1 MSLDIRSGTHVFY
14 QNEEYEIRKLLDID
28 KVLAKNLATGKIE
41 TLFIQDLSSELE
53 EERQDTVYE
62 DLSQVP
68 EHHLKKAEERFK
80 IIEPL
85 LENRTREK
93 VNQRAKECNVASSS
107 IYNWL
112 KAYEKTQRLTS
123 LIYEGTTGG
132 KGKSRLA
139 EELEA
144 IIASALD
151 EYYLSEQKPTVQKT
165 YEDIVLRCRNA
176 NIEPPS
182 LATIGRRVEALDKRI
197 SMKKREGKKSV
208 HPLYPIKGEF
218 PDGNYPLEVIQIDH
232 TRVDIELVD
241 SKHREVIGRPWITLA
256 IDVYSRMIAGFYISF
271 DSPGYFG
278 TGQCLANAILSK
290 DEILVKYG
298 IQTKWPLEGFP
309 SMIHMDNAKEFR
321 GKDIEMV
328 CKEYKMT
335 AVWRPVGRPN
345 FGGHI
350 ERLVRTLNEDIHT
363 LKGTTF
369 SNITQKG
376 TYDSVKHANMTLE
389 EFEKWLTILITE
401 VYHHKVHS
409 ALGKSPIARYLEG
422 MLGGPNTPPR
432 GRIMRAEKKD
442 AARLRLNLLPY
453 DERTIQRY
461 GIVLDGITYYSD
473 VLNSF
478 IPRSLDKHGKS
489 SKTYLIRR
497 DPRDI
502 SLIYFY
508 DPDTKQYHSIPLKDR
523 RAKATGVSL
532 WEYCAVKKKLDA
544 DERRE
549 HSEHDVFLSIERMKN
564 LEKDAAQKTLQT
576 RKKNER
582 AIKLKASPVINES
595 KPAKSIV
602 PSVNEE
608 TFEEGDE
615 DMFSNIKPF
624 EGISERGDK

>member
-1 MSLDIRSGTHVFY
+1 MSLDIRSGAHVFY
-14 QNEEYEIRKLLDID
+14 QNEEYEIHKLLDID
-28 KVLAKNLATGKIE
+28 KVLAKNLSTGKIE
-41 TLFIQDLSSELE
+41 TLFIQDLSSERE
-53 EERQDTVYE
+53 EERPVTVYE

-68 EHHLKKAEERFK
+68 EYHLKKAEERFK
-80 IIEPL
+80 TIEPL

-176 NIEPPS
+176 KIEPPS
-182 LATIGRRVEALDKRI
+182 LSTINRRVSVVDKRI
-197 SMKKREGKKSV
+197 SMKKREGKKAA
-208 HPLYPIKGEF
+208 HPLHPIKGEF

-271 DSPGYFG
+271 DTPGYFG
-278 TGQCLANAILSK
+278 TGQCLANAILPK
-290 DEILVKYG
+290 NEILAQYG
-298 IQTKWPLEGFP
+298 IQAKWPLEGFP
-309 SMIHMDNAKEFR
+309 SMIHMDNAREFR
-321 GKDIEMV
+321 GKDIEMI
-328 CKEYKMT
+328 CKEYNMT
-335 AVWRPVGRPN
+335 AIWRPVGRPN

-369 SNITQKG
+369 SNIVQRG
-376 TYDSVKHANMTLE
+376 SYDPSKYANMTLE
-389 EFEKWLTILITE
+389 EFEEWLTILIVE

-409 ALGKSPIARYLEG
+409 ALGKSPIARYTEG
-422 MLGGPNTPPR
+422 ILGGPNTPPR
-432 GRIMRAEKKD
+432 GRIVRAEKKD
-442 AARLRLNLLPY
+442 AVRLRLNLLPY
-453 DERTIQRY
+453 EERTIQRH

-478 IPRSLDKHGKS
+478 IPRSLDKHGKNS
-489 SKTYLIRR
+489 AKYLIRK

-508 DPDTKQYHSIPLKDR
+508 DPDTKQYHTIPLKDR
-523 RAKATGVSL
+523 RANVVGISL
-532 WEYCAVKKKLDA
+532 WEYRAVKKKLDA

-549 HSEHDVFLSIERMKN
+549 HNEHDVFYSIERMKK
-564 LEKDAAQKTLQT
+564 LETEAAQKTLQV
-576 RKKNER
+576 RKNSER
-582 AIKLKASPVINES
+582 AIKLKSSPIINETKATNRVVS
-595 KPAKSIV
+595 HID
-602 PSVNEE
+602 EIQI
-608 TFEEGDE
+608 DE
-615 DMFSNIKPF
+615 DDEEIFAHVKPF
-624 EGISERGDK
+624 EGIVERGNK

>member
-1 MSLDIRSGTHVFY
+1 MSLDIRSGAYVFY
-14 QNEEYEIRKLLDID
+14 QNEKYEIRKLLDID
-28 KVLAKNLATGKIE
+28 KVLAKNLTTGKIE
-41 TLFIQDLSSELE
+41 TLFIQDLSSERE
-53 EERQDTVYE
+53 EERPVAVYE

-93 VNQRAKECNVASSS
+93 VNQRAQECNVAMSS

-112 KAYEKTQRLTS
+112 KVYEKTQRLTS
-123 LIYEGTTGG
+123 LIYEGTNGG
-132 KGKSRLA
+132 KGKSRLP

-144 IIASALD
+144 IIVSALD

-165 YEDIVLRCRNA
+165 YEDIILRCRNA
-176 NIEPPS
+176 EIDPPS
-182 LATIGRRVEALDKRI
+182 LSTIARRVSAVDKRI
-197 SMKKREGKKSV
+197 SIKKREGKKAV
-208 HPLYPIKGEF
+208 HPLHPIKGEF

-271 DSPGYFG
+271 DTPGYFG
-278 TGQCLANAILSK
+278 TGQCLANAILPK
-290 DEILVKYG
+290 NEILSKYG
-298 IQTKWPLEGFP
+298 IQIKWPLEGFP
-309 SMIHMDNAKEFR
+309 SMIHMDNAREFR
-321 GKDIEMV
+321 GKDIEMI
-328 CKEYKMT
+328 CKEYNMT

-369 SNITQKG
+369 SNIVQRG
-376 TYDSVKHANMTLE
+376 SYDPSKYANMTLE
-389 EFEKWLTILITE
+389 EFEEWLTILIVE

-409 ALGKSPIARYLEG
+409 ALGKSPIARYTEG
-422 MLGGPNTPPR
+422 ILGGPNTPPR
-432 GRIMRAEKKD
+432 GRIVRAEKKD
-442 AARLRLNLLPY
+442 ATKLRLNLLPY
-453 DERTIQRY
+453 EERTIQRH

-489 SKTYLIRR
+489 FAKYLIRR

-508 DPDTKQYHSIPLKDR
+508 DPDTKQYHTIPLKDR
-523 RAKATGVSL
+523 RANVVGISL
-532 WEYCAVKKKLDA
+532 WEYRAVKKKLDA

-549 HSEHDVFLSIERMKN
+549 HNEHDVFYSIERMKK
-564 LEKDAAQKTLQT
+564 LETQAAQKTLQV
-576 RKKNER
+576 RKNSER
-582 AIKLKASPVINES
+582 AIKLKSSPVINEAKAT
-595 KPAKSIV
+595 KPVVLHVDEIQL
-602 PSVNEE
+602 
-608 TFEEGDE
+608 DE
-615 DMFSNIKPF
+615 DDEEIFAHVKPF
-624 EGISERGDK
+624 EGILEKGK

>member
-1 MSLDIRSGTHVFY
+1 MSLDIRSGAHVFY
-14 QNEEYEIRKLLDID
+14 FNEEYEIRKLLDID
-28 KVLAKNLATGKIE
+28 KILAKNLTTGKIE
-41 TLFIQDLSSELE
+41 TLFIRDLSSEAE
-53 EERQDTVYE
+53 ENQEATIYE

-68 EHHLKKAEERFK
+68 EYLLKKAEERFK

-85 LENRTREK
+85 LEDRTREK
-93 VNQRAKECNVASSS
+93 VNQRAQECKVGSSS

-112 KAYEKTQRLTS
+112 KAYEKAQRLTS

-132 KGKSRLA
+132 KGKSRLSS
-139 EELEA
+139 ELEA
-144 IIASALD
+144 IIVSALD

-176 NIEPPS
+176 KINPPS
-182 LATIGRRVEALDKRI
+182 LSTINRRVSVVDKRI
-197 SMKKREGKKSV
+197 SMKKREGKKAV
-208 HPLYPIKGEF
+208 HPLHPIKGEF

-271 DSPGYFG
+271 DTPGYFG
-278 TGQCLANAILSK
+278 TGQCLANAILPK
-290 DEILVKYG
+290 DEILAKYG

-309 SMIHMDNAKEFR
+309 SMIHMDNAREFR

-328 CKEYKMT
+328 CKEYNMT

-369 SNITQKG
+369 SNIVQRG
-376 TYDSVKHANMTLE
+376 SYDPSKYANMTLE
-389 EFEKWLTILITE
+389 EFEEWLTILIVE

-409 ALGKSPIARYLEG
+409 ALGKSPIARYMEG
-422 MLGGPNTPPR
+422 ILGGPNTPPR
-432 GRIMRAEKKD
+432 GRIVRTEKKD
-442 AARLRLNLLPY
+442 ATRLRLNLLPY
-453 DERTIQRY
+453 EERTIQRY
-461 GIVLDGITYYSD
+461 GVVLDGITYYSD

-508 DPDTKQYHSIPLKDR
+508 DPDTKQYHTIPLKDR

-532 WEYCAVKKKLDA
+532 WEYRAVKKKLDE

-549 HSEHDVFLSIERMKN
+549 HSEHDVFLSIERMKS

-576 RKKNER
+576 RKNNER
-582 AIKLKASPVINES
+582 AIKLKTSPVVNES
-595 KPAKSIV
+595 KPVKSIA
-602 PSVNEE
+602 PNVNVEN
-608 TFEEGDE
+608 FEEDDE

-624 EGISERGDK
+624 EGISERGNK

>member
-1 MSLDIRSGTHVFY
+1 MSLKIESGASVFY
-14 QNEEYEIRKLLDID
+14 LSQEYEIRKLLDID
-28 KVLAKNLATGKIE
+28 KVLAKNLVTGKLE
-41 TLFIQDLSSELE
+41 TLFIRDLASEPE
-53 EERQDTVYE
+53 KQQEAVAYE
-62 DLSQVP
+62 DLSQIP
-68 EHHLKKAEERFK
+68 EHLLQKAEHRYK

-85 LENRTREK
+85 LENRTKQE
-93 VNQRAKECNVASSS
+93 VVQRAKECEVSPSS

-112 KAYEKTQRLTS
+112 KVYEKTKRLTS

-132 KGKSRLA
+132 KGKSRLS
-139 EELEA
+139 EELET
-144 IIASALD
+144 IIVNALE
-151 EYYLSEQKPTVQKT
+151 EYYLSSQKPTVQKT

-176 NIEPPS
+176 NIELPS
-182 LATIGRRVEALDKRI
+182 LATIRRRVEALDNRI
-197 SMKKREGKKSV
+197 SLKKREGKKSV
-208 HPLYPIKGEF
+208 HHLYPIKGEF

-271 DSPGYFG
+271 DTPGYFG

-290 DEILVKYG
+290 EPILEKYD

-309 SMIHMDNAKEFR
+309 SMIHMDNAREFR
-321 GKDIEMV
+321 GKDIEMI
-328 CKEYKMT
+328 CKEYNISV
-335 AVWRPVGRPN
+335 VWRPVARPN

-363 LKGTTF
+363 LNGTTF

-389 EFEKWLTILITE
+389 EFEKWITILITE

-409 ALGKSPIARYLEG
+409 ALGKSPIARYMEG

-432 GRIMRAEKKD
+432 GRIIRADKKD
-442 AARLRLNLLPY
+442 AVRLRLNLLPY
-453 DERTIQRY
+453 EERTIQRQ

-489 SKTYLIRR
+489 SAKYLIRR

-508 DPDTKQYHSIPLKDR
+508 DPDTKQYHTIPLKDR
-523 RAKATGVSL
+523 RANVVGISL
-532 WEYCAVKKKLDA
+532 WEYRAVKKKLDA
-544 DERRE
+544 DGRRE
-549 HSEHDVFLSIERMKN
+549 HNEHDVFYSIERMKK
-564 LEKDAAQKTLQT
+564 LETEASQKTLQV
-576 RKKNER
+576 RKNSER
-582 AIKLKASPVINES
+582 AIKLKSSPIINEAKAT
-595 KPAKSIV
+595 KPVVLHVDAIQI
-602 PSVNEE
+602 
-608 TFEEGDE
+608 DE
-615 DMFSNIKPF
+615 DDEEIFAHVKPF
-624 EGISERGDK
+624 EGILEKGN

>member
-1 MSLDIRSGTHVFY
+1 MSLEIRSGAHVFY

-28 KVLAKNLATGKIE
+28 KVLAKNLSTGKIE
-41 TLFIQDLSSELE
+41 TLFIQDLSSEAE
-53 EERQDTVYE
+53 ENREATIYE

-68 EHHLKKAEERFK
+68 EHLLKKAEERFK

-85 LENRTREK
+85 LEDRTQKRVIE
-93 VNQRAKECNVASSS
+93 RAKEFEVSPSS

-112 KAYEKTQRLTS
+112 KVYEKTQRLTS
-123 LIYEGTTGG
+123 LIYEGSTGG
-132 KGKSRLA
+132 KGKSRLP

-144 IIASALD
+144 IIANALE
-151 EYYLSEQKPTVQKT
+151 EYYLSDQKPTVQKT

-176 NIEPPS
+176 KIEPPS
-182 LATIGRRVEALDKRI
+182 LSTITRRVSAVDKRI
-197 SMKKREGKKSV
+197 SMKKREGKKAAR
-208 HPLYPIKGEF
+208 PLHPIKSEF

-271 DSPGYFG
+271 DTPGYFG
-278 TGQCLANAILSK
+278 TGECLANAILPK
-290 DEILVKYG
+290 DEILAKYD
-298 IQTKWPLEGFP
+298 IQAKWPLEGFP

-335 AVWRPVGRPN
+335 AIWRPVGRPN

-369 SNITQKG
+369 SNIVQRG
-376 TYDSVKHANMTLE
+376 SYDSEKKASMTLE
-389 EFEKWLTILITE
+389 EFEKWLTILIVE

-409 ALGKSPIARYLEG
+409 ALGKSPIARYMEG
-422 MLGGPNTPPR
+422 ILGGPNTPPR
-432 GRIMRAEKKD
+432 GRIVRAEKKD

-453 DERTIQRY
+453 EERTIQRY

-478 IPRSLDKHGKS
+478 IPRSLDVHGKS

-502 SLIYFY
+502 SIIYFY
-508 DPDTKQYHSIPLKDR
+508 DPDTKQYHTIPLKDR
-523 RAKATGVSL
+523 RSRVAGLSI
-532 WEYCAVKKKLDA
+532 WEYRAAKKALDA
-544 DERRE
+544 DEYKE
-549 HSEHDVFLSIERMKN
+549 HTEHDVFASIEKMKN
-564 LEKDAAQKTLQT
+564 LEKDVEQKTRQT
-576 RKKNER
+576 RKNDER
-582 AIKLKASPVINES
+582 TIKLKASPIINEK
-595 KPAKSIV
+595 KPILPTVLESDEM
-602 PSVNEE
+602 SLNDE
-608 TFEEGDE
+608 DE

-624 EGISERGDK
+624 DGIAERGSK

>member
-1 MSLDIRSGTHVFY
+1 MSLDIRSGVHVFY
-14 QNEEYEIRKLLDID
+14 QNEEYEIRKLLHID
-28 KVLAKNLATGKIE
+28 KVLAKNLITGKIE
-41 TLFIQDLSSELE
+41 TLFIHDLSSERE
-53 EERQDTVYE
+53 EERPVTVYE

-123 LIYEGTTGG
+123 LIYEGTNGG
-132 KGKSRLA
+132 KGKSRLT

-144 IIASALD
+144 IIVSALD

-176 NIEPPS
+176 KIDLPS
-182 LATIGRRVEALDKRI
+182 LSTIARRVSVVDKRI
-197 SMKKREGKKSV
+197 SMKKREGKKAA
-208 HPLYPIKGEF
+208 HPLHPIKGEF

-271 DSPGYFG
+271 DTPGYFG
-278 TGQCLANAILSK
+278 TGQCLANAILPK
-290 DEILVKYG
+290 NEILAQYG

-309 SMIHMDNAKEFR
+309 SMIHMDNAREFR
-321 GKDIEMV
+321 GKDIEMI
-328 CKEYKMT
+328 CKEYNMT

-369 SNITQKG
+369 SNIVQRG
-376 TYDSVKHANMTLE
+376 SYDPSKYANMTLE
-389 EFEKWLTILITE
+389 EFEEWLTILIVE
-401 VYHHKVHS
+401 VYHHKIHS
-409 ALGKSPIARYLEG
+409 SLGKSPIARYTEG
-422 MLGGPNTPPR
+422 ILGGPNTPPR
-432 GRIMRAEKKD
+432 GRIVRAEKKD
-442 AARLRLNLLPY
+442 AVRLRLNLLPY
-453 DERTIQRY
+453 EERTIQRN

-489 SKTYLIRR
+489 SAKYLIRR

-508 DPDTKQYHSIPLKDR
+508 DPDTKQYHTIPLKDR
-523 RAKATGVSL
+523 RANVVGISL
-532 WEYCAVKKKLDA
+532 WEYRAVKKKLDA

-549 HSEHDVFLSIERMKN
+549 HNEHDVFYSIERMKK
-564 LEKDAAQKTLQT
+564 LETEAAQKTLQV
-576 RKKNER
+576 RKNSER
-582 AIKLKASPVINES
+582 AIKLKSSPIINE
-595 KPAKSIV
+595 AKATNRVVSHIDEIQI
-602 PSVNEE
+602 NEDD
-608 TFEEGDE
+608 EEI
-615 DMFSNIKPF
+615 FAHVKPF
-624 EGISERGDK
+624 EGILEKGN